1 LLTFAVAEDQAHAPL
16 ADKFAAIGEITVKL
30 IRCRHDGDYR
40 PDHNHYLG
48 FTGVG
53 DTNIP
58 EKALE
63 GRSISNHVK

>member
-1 LLTFAVAEDQAHAPL
+1 MLTFAVAEDQAHAPL

-30 IRCRHDGDYR
+30 IRCRHDG
-40 PDHNHYLG
+40 YLG

-58 EKALE
+58 EKALK